1 MAENKTQPTDQS
13 VESFINALEDQQK
26 IADSYSLIE
35 LMKDVTGCEPKMW
48 GPSII
53 GFDQYHYKYES
64 GREGNFLK
72 VGFSPRKRELSI
84 YLMCSFDKNEEL
96 MKKLGKHRTGK
107 SCLYVKKLED
117 IDMDVLKELVEESV
131 KFVDKKYG

>member
-13 VESFINALEDQQK
+13 VKIFIDSLDDQQK
-26 IADSYSLIE
+26 ISDSYSILE

-64 GREGNFLK
+64 GREGDWMK

-84 YLMCSFDKNEEL
+84 YVMSGFKKHDEL
-96 MKKLGKHRTGK
+96 MKKLGKYRTGK
-107 SCLYVKKLED
+107 SCLYVKKLDD
-117 IDMDVLKELVEESV
+117 IDMNVLRELVEESV
-131 KFVDKKYG
+131 KYVDEKYG

>member
-1 MAENKTQPTDQS
+1 MAENKTQPTGQS

-26 IADSYSLIE
+26 TADSYSLIE

-107 SCLYVKKLED
+107 SCLYVKKLKD

-131 KFVDKKYG
+131 KFVEEKYG